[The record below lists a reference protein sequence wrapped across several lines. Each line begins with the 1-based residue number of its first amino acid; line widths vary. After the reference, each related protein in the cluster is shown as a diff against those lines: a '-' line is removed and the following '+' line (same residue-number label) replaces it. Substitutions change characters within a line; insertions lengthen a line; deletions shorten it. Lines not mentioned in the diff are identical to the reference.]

1 MARVAGI
8 GDALNGIGLMRM
20 RMIASGKRRLLF
32 VAVWLP
38 FISLALSCTPLSYLI
53 ALPLLRSSNPQPSDA
68 IVLMSSGQIDANWL
82 TPDGTQRTVGAAE
95 LYRLRIAPLV
105 VSSGSNLDKGDDQ
118 ATLQAKLLTEIGI
131 PQDAILIERKSSRT
145 YESIVEVSKIM
156 STRGWRSIV
165 VVTSEF
171 DVPRIQLVAR
181 RLNVPASFL
190 AVPEFRYPRGLLYFP
205 TGPQVLYHA
214 IYEYAAL
221 VEYKLKGWI

>member
-1 MARVAGI
+1 
-8 GDALNGIGLMRM
+8 MRL
-20 RMIASGKRRLLF
+20 IASGKRWLLF
-32 VAVWLP
+32 LAVWLP
-38 FISLALSCTPLSYLI
+38 LVCLALSSTPLSYLI
-53 ALPLLRSSNPQPSDA
+53 ALPLLRSANPLPSDA

-82 TPDGTQRTVGAAE
+82 TPDGMQRTTGAAE
-95 LYRLRIAPLV
+95 LYRLRFAPV
-105 VSSGSNLDKGDDQ
+105 IVSSGSNLDKGLDQ
-118 ATLQAKLLTEIGI
+118 ATLQAKLLTNTGI
-131 PQDAILIERKSSRT
+131 PQDAILVDRKSSRT

-156 STRGWRSIV
+156 SARGWRTIV

-181 RLNVPASFL
+181 RLNVQASFL
-190 AVPEFRYPRGLLYFP
+190 AVPEFRRPRGLLYFP